1 MPEETDQAL
10 PFFHPINVLLSF
22 LFMAIS
28 IPALLFLVA
37 PGWRTLM
44 FTPPLCWGILGI
56 SLLLGFSNA
65 SQHYQRLQAKLSK

>member
-10 PFFHPINVLLSF
+10 PFFQRINVLLSF

-44 FTPPLCWGILGI
+44 FTPPSVLGNP
-56 SLLLGFSNA
+56 GN
-65 SQHYQRLQAKLSK
+65 